1 MRMVELIEKKRDG
14 TALSRAEIQFFIDG
28 YTRGEIPDYQAS
40 ALLMAVTLQ
49 GMHDEEVRDLT
60 LAMAHSGEM
69 LDLNDVAHVVVDKHS
84 TGGVGDKVSLVAVP
98 TVAAAGLPVGKMSGR
113 GLGFSG
119 GTLDKLESI
128 PGFRVDL
135 SVEEFRAQLQRIGI
149 VLAGQSTNLAPAD
162 GKLYALRDVTG
173 TVRSLPLIVSS
184 IMSKKIAGGADAIVL
199 DVKVGTGAFMRTLDE
214 ARALAVG
221 MVRMGQVMGRRVTA
235 HIADMNQPLGHAV
248 GNSLEVLESIAALR
262 GDGPEVLVEHALRIA
277 GEMLHLGGL
286 AGDLTSGISMA
297 RDSLASGA
305 AFTKFRELIEAQGG
319 EVAYVDDPD
328 RFPRAPVVE
337 CMAARESGYV
347 AGMDAGEIGM
357 VVVSLGGG
365 REKKGDPIDHRVGVV
380 MHVRVGDQVEKG
392 QALFTL
398 HAGSEADRDEATERL
413 RKALLITPDKVAAL
427 PLFYDRVASSE
438 SGS

>member
-1 MRMVELIEKKRDG
+1 
-14 TALSRAEIQFFIDG
+14 
-28 YTRGEIPDYQAS
+28 
-40 ALLMAVTLQ
+40 
-49 GMHDEEVRDLT
+49 
-60 LAMAHSGEM
+60 
-69 LDLNDVAHVVVDKHS
+69 
-84 TGGVGDKVSLVAVP
+84 
-98 TVAAAGLPVGKMSGR
+98 
-113 GLGFSG
+113 
-119 GTLDKLESI
+119 
-128 PGFRVDL
+128 
-135 SVEEFRAQLQRIGI
+135 
-149 VLAGQSTNLAPAD
+149 
-162 GKLYALRDVTG
+162 
-173 TVRSLPLIVSS
+173 
-184 IMSKKIAGGADAIVL
+184 
-199 DVKVGTGAFMRTLDE
+199 
-214 ARALAVG
+214 
-221 MVRMGQVMGRRVTA
+221 
-235 HIADMNQPLGHAV
+235 LGHAV